1 MALAAW
7 LSFAFFVVA
16 TGGAAAFAGL
26 RGWRTFAA
34 FRAFTGATTSA
45 LAAVADRG
53 ATAEEHAL
61 AASRAVERL
70 NVALAR
76 LQESLA
82 QLAVLR
88 AAAAEARA
96 GLVFRLPKK

>member
-7 LSFAFFVVA
+7 VSLAFFVLA
-16 TGGAAAFAGL
+16 AAGSAAFAGVH
-26 RGWRTFAA
+26 GWRTFKA
-34 FRAFTGATTSA
+34 FRSFTDATTGA

-53 ATAEEHAL
+53 AVAEEHAL

-70 NVALAR
+70 NAALAR
-76 LQESLA
+76 LQESLG

-88 AAAAEARA
+88 GAAAEARA